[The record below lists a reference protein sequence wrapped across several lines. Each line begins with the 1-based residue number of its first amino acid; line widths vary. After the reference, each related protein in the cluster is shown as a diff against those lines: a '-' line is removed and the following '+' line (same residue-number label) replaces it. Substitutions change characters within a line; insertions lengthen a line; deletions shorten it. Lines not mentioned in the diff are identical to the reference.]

1 MGNQDNN
8 QDNNGHTGSLVK
20 RLYQAVWQLESAEQS
35 PGVLF
40 EVREGIERLGIDFQ
54 GCSIFLIEQR
64 ETVLSVRYHDLSVYG
79 RWREMREEDGKE
91 ELVRIWEEGET
102 VSGWK
107 MEQEAELQD
116 GEHPTRPCRR
126 DMRGV
131 LEVPFSHGVLGVY
144 SDKPGAFDDED
155 AENLEQ
161 VALILSALY
170 HRLGDLERL
179 NTKERQLRQV
189 QRLQLVGQLT
199 AEVAHEINNPLTVVI
214 GECDLLLDG
223 TLEPDLQESICAI
236 SKAGLQAQAVG
247 NRLLDFVR
255 GHKSEKE
262 WINFNRLVLETL
274 ELMRRM
280 LKKENVVLEQELA
293 RNLPWIE
300 AHAGQVQQVVLN
312 LIQNSR
318 DALNGYRVQGVIK
331 VRTYGR
337 DNRVVLEVE
346 DNGPGIPEDI
356 QKRIFEPFFSTKT
369 NGQGTGLGLSICAG
383 IAKEHGGELRLEKRL
398 MGTCM
403 VLEFPVRQYPMMSS
417 N

>member
-1 MGNQDNN
+1 M
-8 QDNNGHTGSLVK
+8 
-20 RLYQAVWQLESAEQS
+20 
-35 PGVLF
+35 
-40 EVREGIERLGIDFQ
+40 
-54 GCSIFLIEQR
+54 
-64 ETVLSVRYHDLSVYG
+64 
-79 RWREMREEDGKE
+79 
-91 ELVRIWEEGET
+91 
-102 VSGWK
+102 
-107 MEQEAELQD
+107 
-116 GEHPTRPCRR
+116 
-126 DMRGV
+126 
-131 LEVPFSHGVLGVY
+131 
-144 SDKPGAFDDED
+144 
-155 AENLEQ
+155 
-161 VALILSALY
+161 
-170 HRLGDLERL
+170 
-179 NTKERQLRQV
+179 
-189 QRLQLVGQLT
+189 T

-356 QKRIFEPFFSTKT
+356 QERIFEPFFSTKT

-383 IAKEHGGELRLEKRL
+383 ITKEHGGELRLEKRL

>member
-116 GEHPTRPCRR
+116 GEHPTRPCRC

-356 QKRIFEPFFSTKT
+356 QERIFEPFFSTKT

-383 IAKEHGGELRLEKRL
+383 ITKEHGGELRLEKRL

>member
-356 QKRIFEPFFSTKT
+356 QERIFEPFFSTKT

-383 IAKEHGGELRLEKRL
+383 ITKEHGGELRLEKRL